1 LCEEDRLSKKNRTSK
16 SKSKQRPNAPRR
28 PASAGRPEQQRRL
41 LTALAVGLAFVV
53 VMVGGFAW
61 HQQPSFC
68 STMCHSTMAPFYD
81 SYRNPAMLAGAHAK
95 AGVVCLDCH
104 KPTGKEQL
112 DELRMQLTG
121 TYPKP
126 LPEIEFGA
134 SFCAAGS
141 RCHGEA
147 NLGLAAKKTA
157 SMQPNPHD
165 SANAQDAVCTRCHNM
180 HRR

>member
-1 LCEEDRLSKKNRTSK
+1 M
-16 SKSKQRPNAPRR
+16 
-28 PASAGRPEQQRRL
+28 
-41 LTALAVGLAFVV
+41 LTVLAVGLAFVV
-53 VMVGGFAW
+53 VVSGGFAW

-68 STMCHSTMAPFYD
+68 STACHSTMAPFYD
-81 SYRNPAMLAGAHAK
+81 SYRNSAMLAGAHAK
-95 AGVVCLDCH
+95 VGVVCVDCH
-104 KPTGKEQL
+104 KQTGREQL

-126 LPEIEFGA
+126 LPEIEFSA

-157 SMQPNPHD
+157 GMQPNPHD
-165 SANAQDAVCTRCHNM
+165 AVNAQGAVCTRCHNM